1 MADNFGLKIGLEGE
15 KEFKKALSEINQ
27 SFKVLGSEMKV
38 VTSQFD
44 KNDKSVEAL
53 TARNEVLN
61 KEIEAQKKKMETL
74 RAALSNAAESFGEN
88 DRRTQNWQIQLNNA
102 TAALNDMER
111 ELEQNESAI
120 DELGDEMQQAGKQA
134 DNFGDEIEG
143 AAKDADGASSK
154 LEKVGS
160 VVKGLGVAIGASV
173 AAAGAALAGLTKSFL
188 DLAESTREYR
198 EDQAKLDAAFTT
210 AGFTAEQS
218 GAAYTDFYS
227 ILGEEDRSVE
237 AVNHLAKLCETEEEL
252 AQWTDIAAG
261 VWATFGDSL
270 PIEGLTEAAN
280 ETAKTGQLTGVLAD
294 ALNWA
299 GLSEDEFQASLDAC
313 NSEQER
319 AALITETLNGLYDEA
334 AENYKELNGDVMDAR
349 RAQAELTDAYAQLGA
364 IAEPIMTTLK
374 FMAADVLTE
383 MVPFVALMGEGLQ
396 GVLEGTAG
404 SAEKFAEGMKGIV
417 DVLLTQVSTIVPLIG
432 ESILASL
439 PTLLEAGVDI
449 IVTLLDGIVAALPS
463 LAEAAVMIVLELVN
477 GLLSLLPQLAETA
490 MQVIATLA
498 SGIAT
503 ALPEL
508 IPTIVQILTTV
519 VQTLIENLPLILD
532 AALQLIM
539 GLAQGLLTAI
549 PVLIE
554 TLPSIILAIVDFVL
568 GAIPQIIDAGIQLLT
583 SLVSAL
589 PEIITAI
596 VEAIPQ
602 IIDGIIT
609 AVLDSI
615 PQLIQAGIDL
625 LVSLIQALPEIITT
639 IVAAIPE
646 IIGSIVNAIVNNIP
660 QIVMAGVELLT
671 SLIANLPT
679 IIVEIVKAVP
689 QILTGLVSAFG
700 EGVSQLASVGA
711 NLVRGLWQGI
721 QSLAGWLWDKVSGWI
736 SSIWDGICD
745 FFGIHSPSA
754 EMAWIGEMMVKG
766 LGNGFDDEM
775 GSVGD
780 EMVDAVAEAGALT
793 GEAILEAVRTG
804 LMKNLTLLEE
814 PIAALIT
821 LIGEEFVEFMPNIL
835 SAALNFNEWLAQ
847 AIAQN
852 SDETVIAQLK
862 QLITAI
868 CRLFAA
874 VRSDF
879 ISIGQAIM
887 EGIGYGIRSRSTWL
901 NNLISSYIRS
911 MMARVESMLG
921 IHSPSKV
928 FAEIGGYMA
937 EGMGVGFTSTMNSVR
952 EQMEDS
958 IPTAFDVSTQDHTAT
973 LVNGLVGGLSSV
985 LGNSGKQV
993 ITLQVNLD
1001 SRTIAQT
1008 VFDPLKNVA
1017 TQRGVS
1023 YG

>member
-53 TARNEVLN
+53 TTRNQVLN
-61 KEIEAQKKKMETL
+61 KEIEAQKKKIETL

-120 DELGDEMQQAGKQA
+120 DELGNEMQQAGKQA

-210 AGFTAEQS
+210 AGFTAEQA

-313 NSEQER
+313 TSEQER
-319 AALITETLNGLYDEA
+319 AALITETLNGLYEEA

-374 FMAADVLTE
+374 FMAADVLKE
-383 MVPFVALMGEGLQ
+383 MIPFVSMMGEGLQ

-417 DVLLTQVSTIVPLIG
+417 DVLLNQLSTIVPMIG
-432 ESILASL
+432 QAILASL

-449 IVTLLDGIVAALPS
+449 IVTLLNGIVSALPT
-463 LAEAAVMIVLELVN
+463 LAEATVMIVLELVN

-503 ALPEL
+503 ALPQL

-519 VQTLIENLPLILD
+519 VQTLIENLPLVLE

-539 GLAQGLLTAI
+539 GLAQGLLDAI

-554 TLPSIILAIVDFVL
+554 ALPAIILAIVDFVI

-589 PEIITAI
+589 PDIITAI
-596 VEAIPQ
+596 VAAIPQ
-602 IIDGIIT
+602 IIEGIIT

-615 PQLIQAGIDL
+615 PQIIQAGIDL
-625 LVSLIQALPEIITT
+625 LVALIQALPEIITT

-646 IIGSIVNAIVNNIP
+646 IIGSIVNALINSIP
-660 QIVMAGVELLT
+660 QIVQAGVQLLI
-671 SLIANLPT
+671 SLIKNLPT

-689 QILTGLVSAFG
+689 QIISGLVSAFG
-700 EGVSQLASVGA
+700 KGVSQLADVGA

-721 QSLAGWLWDKVSGWI
+721 QSLASWLWNKVSGWI

-745 FFGIHSPSA
+745 FFGIASPSK
-754 EMAWIGEMMVKG
+754 EMGWVGEMLVEG
-766 LGNGFDDEM
+766 LARAINANGK
-775 GSVGD
+775 
-780 EMVDAVAEAGALT
+780 DAVEAAESMADDINSVMNGLATDMETSIPTDLSLDAGAANALT
-793 GEAILEAVRTG
+793 ES
-804 LMKNLTLLEE
+804 
-814 PIAALIT
+814 
-821 LIGEEFVEFMPNIL
+821 
-835 SAALNFNEWLAQ
+835 SA
-847 AIAQN
+847 
-852 SDETVIAQLK
+852 D
-862 QLITAI
+862 
-868 CRLFAA
+868 
-874 VRSDF
+874 
-879 ISIGQAIM
+879 
-887 EGIGYGIRSRSTWL
+887 SRSTVMDGMYGSL
-901 NNLISSYIRS
+901 VTVQQMVVRSEDDIRKVSQELYNLMQTGSR
-911 MMARVESMLG
+911 AQGRVL
-921 IHSPSKV
+921 
-928 FAEIGGYMA
+928 
-937 EGMGVGFTSTMNSVR
+937 
-952 EQMEDS
+952 
-958 IPTAFDVSTQDHTAT
+958 TA
-973 LVNGLVGGLSSV
+973 
-985 LGNSGKQV
+985 
-993 ITLQVNLD
+993 
-1001 SRTIAQT
+1001 
-1008 VFDPLKNVA
+1008 
-1017 TQRGVS
+1017 
-1023 YG
+1023 